1 VFGLRM
7 MRCVRPRAGGRPRG
21 SANTSAKAAS
31 SSSRSLWCGRAWR
44 CLAGG
49 CVEAVQLD
57 QLQRPR
63 QTHGRREGFRRMD
76 AHLVAERGS
85 KPPV

>member
-1 VFGLRM
+1 MG
-7 MRCVRPRAGGRPRG
+7 
-21 SANTSAKAAS
+21 AAQPVVQA
-31 SSSRSLWCGRAWR
+31 RVALPCR
-44 CLAGG
+44 G

-76 AHLVAERGS
+76 AHLVAERRQQDAGVELH
-85 KPPV
+85 PLAFLEPARAR